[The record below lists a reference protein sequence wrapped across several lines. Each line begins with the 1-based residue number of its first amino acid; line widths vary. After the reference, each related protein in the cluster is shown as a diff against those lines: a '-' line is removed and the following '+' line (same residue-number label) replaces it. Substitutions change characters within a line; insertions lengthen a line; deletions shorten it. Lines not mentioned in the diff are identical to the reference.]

1 MTPLRNLTHANRI
14 NQTHIKDLR
23 KNTIV
28 PQGNKTVDFNELIDA
43 RSNQQFIDRLSTE
56 MNKARL
62 NRTDQKSFERPQTAK
77 AKENEKFKQNFSSL
91 VKNNFRSNPD
101 VPGGGQVLSKKLA
114 RTLPHSQTSLKL
126 SCTAVG
132 LSLHRACKH
141 YKP

>member
-28 PQGNKTVDFNELIDA
+28 PQGNKTVDLNELIDA

-62 NRTDQKSFERPQTAK
+62 NRTDQKSFERPQTAR

-101 VPGGGQVLSKKLA
+101 VPAYEPNK
-114 RTLPHSQTSLKL
+114 
-126 SCTAVG
+126 
-132 LSLHRACKH
+132 
-141 YKP
+141 